1 MIILM
6 RKVAPLK
13 RTKKRSSRRLLSN
26 LRKPNSSVDRRS
38 LFRSRCRLRTR

>member
-6 RKVAPLK
+6 RMVAPLK

-26 LRKPNSSVDRRS
+26 LRKQNSSADRRS